1 MRVEEKFRNIWKAE
15 FFSYY
20 FLAPLWALTLYLLCL
35 SLILPSG
42 INKLFAS
49 RFCKYALLV
58 ATFVSIAFFVFIK
71 IRKITPILRKK
82 VERELY
88 VGDLTLLLL
97 PLTSIMQYILNNL
110 EVVSF
115 AESIYLFF
123 ITSIFTALFVF
134 IIPILF
140 EKFCNTRTLMLLGLA
155 LVFLISFM
163 PSLSQTFHWHLYG
176 SLRIQMA
183 VFSGIFLVSWFL
195 FYLNRRK
202 FLYLVIV
209 VFFLTN
215 SVSQLQARNYESPK
229 ANRNQETSEMIKL
242 VGTDKPVITPNIYLL
257 VYDSYVINEV
267 MLGYGIDNQLQEQY
281 LQKSGFT
288 FYPHTYSLEAS
299 TFLSMGAV
307 FDVSLVVAGK
317 SEVERRA
324 IYGADK
330 RRSISGDGVV
340 QNLLKKFGYKTT
352 GVFANDHFF
361 WGEVVSTYDHT
372 YPNHYNLW
380 TITESGIEGVILI
393 GEFQFNNIFET
404 MPQEKYI
411 EEKLKLWS
419 ETSEDPRFIYM
430 HSWYPGHS
438 SSTGICRHNETEI
451 FEERLFDANIEMKQD
466 VEAIIANDP
475 EAIII
480 IAGDHGP
487 TLTKN
492 CTILGKDDY
501 KLSEISR
508 LDIQDRFATFLA
520 IRWPTKD
527 FEKYDSI
534 SILQDLFPV
543 IFSYI
548 FKNPKFLEGKIKHMP
563 TDGYEVAGAT
573 VLDGIIRDGVHK
585 GEPLFISGNE

>member
-1 MRVEEKFRNIWKAE
+1 MRVEEKFRNIWKVE

-20 FLAPLWALTLYLLCL
+20 FLAPLWALTLYVFFL
-35 SLILPSG
+35 SFILPSG
-42 INKLFAS
+42 INNLFAY
-49 RFCKYALLV
+49 RFCRYALLV
-58 ATFVSIAFFVFIK
+58 ATLLSIIFFIFIK
-71 IRKITPILRKK
+71 VKKITPRLRKE
-82 VERELY
+82 VRRELY
-88 VGDLTLLLL
+88 IGDLTLLLL

-115 AESIYLFF
+115 AESVYLFF
-123 ITSIFTALFVF
+123 ITSIITVLFVF

-163 PSLSQTFHWHLYG
+163 PSLSRTFHWHMYG
-176 SLRIQMA
+176 SLKIQMA
-183 VFSGIFLVSWFL
+183 VFTGIFLVSWLFL
-195 FYLNRRK
+195 YFNRRN

-215 SVSQLQARNYESPK
+215 SVTQLQARNYELPK
-229 ANRNQETSEMIKL
+229 ANQSNETSEMIKL

-267 MLGYGIDNQLQEQY
+267 MLGYGIDNKPQEQY

-288 FYPHTYSLEAS
+288 FYPQTYSLEAS
-299 TFLSMGAV
+299 SILSMGAV
-307 FDVSLVVAGK
+307 FDVSLVVSGK
-317 SEVERRA
+317 DDIERKTT
-324 IYGADK
+324 YGADK
-330 RRSISGDGVV
+330 RKPISGDGVV
-340 QNLLKKFGYKTT
+340 QNLLKRFGYETY
-352 GVFANDHFF
+352 GVFSSDHFF
-361 WGEVVSTYDHT
+361 WGEVASTYDYT

-380 TITESGIEGVILI
+380 TITESGIEAGILM

-419 ETSEDPRFIYM
+419 DVSEDPRFIYM

-438 SSTGICRHNETEI
+438 SNTGVCRHNETEM
-451 FEERLFDANIEMKQD
+451 FKKRLFDANIEMKQD

-527 FEKYDSI
+527 FEQYDDSG
-534 SILQDLFPV
+534 ILQDMFPA

-548 FKNPKFLEGKIKHMP
+548 FKNPKLLKGKMKHTP
-563 TDGYEVAGAT
+563 LDGYEVAGAT
-573 VLDGIIRDGVHK
+573 VLDGIIRDGIHK
-585 GEPLFISGNE
+585 GEPLFISGKQ

>member
-1 MRVEEKFRNIWKAE
+1 MRVEEKFRNIWKVE

-20 FLAPLWALTLYLLCL
+20 FLAPLWTLTLYVFFL
-35 SLILPSG
+35 SFTLPSG
-42 INKLFAS
+42 VNKLFAS
-49 RFCKYALLV
+49 RFCNYALLV
-58 ATFVSIAFFVFIK
+58 ATFASIVFFVFIK
-71 IRKITPILRKK
+71 IRKIRPILRKK

-115 AESIYLFF
+115 AESVYLFF

-155 LVFLISFM
+155 LVFVISFM
-163 PSLSQTFHWHLYG
+163 PALSQTFHWHEYG

-183 VFSGIFLVSWFL
+183 VFSSIFLVSWLF

-215 SVSQLQARNYESPK
+215 SVSQLQARNDESHK

-288 FYPHTYSLEAS
+288 FYPHTYSIEARS
-299 TFLSMGAV
+299 LLSMGAV
-307 FDVSLVVAGK
+307 FDLSLVVAGK
-317 SEVERRA
+317 SKFERRTHH
-324 IYGADK
+324 GADK
-330 RRSISGDGVV
+330 RRPISGDGVV
-340 QNLLKKFGYKTT
+340 QNLLKRFGYETY
-352 GVFANDHFF
+352 GVFSSDQFF
-361 WGEVVSTYDHT
+361 WGEVVSSYDHT

-380 TITESGIEGVILI
+380 TLTESGIEGAILI
-393 GEFQFNNIFET
+393 GEFQFNTIFET
-404 MPQEKYI
+404 MPQKKFA
-411 EEKLKLWS
+411 EEKLKIWN
-419 ETSEDPRFIYM
+419 ETSEDPRFTYM

-438 SSTGICRHNETEI
+438 WNAGVCRHNETEM
-451 FEERLFDANIEMKQD
+451 FEDRLITANIEMKQD
-466 VEAIIANDP
+466 IEAIIAIDP

-487 TLTKN
+487 SLTKN
-492 CTILGKDDY
+492 CTVLGKDDY

-527 FEKYDSI
+527 FEQYDDI
-534 SILQDLFPV
+534 NILQDLFPA

-548 FKNPKFLEGKIKHMP
+548 FKNPKLLKGKMKPTP

-573 VLDGIIRDGVHK
+573 VLDGIIRDGIHK
-585 GEPLFISGNE
+585 GEPLFISGNQ